1 MNNIKIA
8 KELVKVAKSL
18 AAAEDDNVAK
28 QRDWLLK
35 NQFKPVASSSKDF
48 FKFEKGVI
56 TIYAKLENG
65 KVNFES
71 WIHNVEGHV
80 EVTAEDIEDGMQ
92 KVLKQSLELC
102 NENDNII
109 KKDFEEK
116 YQKARI
122 WIVKA
127 QKQISQLH
135 F

>member
-1 MNNIKIA
+1 M
-8 KELVKVAKSL
+8 
-18 AAAEDDNVAK
+18 
-28 QRDWLLK
+28 
-35 NQFKPVASSSKDF
+35 
-48 FKFEKGVI
+48 
-56 TIYAKLENG
+56 
-65 KVNFES
+65 
-71 WIHNVEGHV
+71 EGHV
-80 EVTAEDIEDGMQ
+80 EVTAEDIQDGMQ